1 MKKLRLLIIFL
12 FVFTVGIFTQA
23 TFAHAG
29 ASLSLSPAEETVNL
43 GANLTLNVLLNTGG
57 VETDA
62 ADAIIL
68 YDETKLSATSATLG
82 SLYENKISQD
92 TSQSGKIILRAT
104 SSAVSG
110 FSGSGTLATLIFETI
125 DTGNA
130 NVSFQIT
137 AGSTTDS
144 NISAEGEDILTT
156 ATNGVYTIQSTAI
169 GGTTTA
175 SATPSA
181 SASPSS
187 LPVSGLW
194 EPTAFVLGAGS
205 LLIILALSFFV
216 FL

>member
-1 MKKLRLLIIFL
+1 MKQLRLLIIFL
-12 FVFTVGIFTQA
+12 FVFLVGIFTQA
-23 TFAHAG
+23 TFAYAG

-43 GANLTLNVLLNTGG
+43 EANLTLNVLLNTGG

-104 SSAVSG
+104 SSAISG

-125 DTGNA
+125 DTGTA

-144 NISAEGEDILTT
+144 NVSADGEDILTT
-156 ATNGVYTIQSTAI
+156 ATNGIYTIQSTAI

-181 SASPSS
+181 SPSS

-194 EPTAFVLGAGS
+194 EPTAFVFGAGS